1 MRPQTLPLRP
11 VLAALALISVSAGT
25 GCNQKDP
32 EKCTQAQQV
41 VRQSLDLEDFNL
53 AQQWRGYAYSNCD
66 DPGALAQLDQS
77 IVDKQNAVKTREETK
92 AKKEAEKAQ
101 LMKMFGDFVAQNRA
115 APERASANPVCDP
128 PPADA
133 PAKAGEPS
141 KDRFCT
147 GVRQV
152 GTNYTFQVRYWE
164 ADPKAFRFTVTPE
177 SPVTCDLIGPAQPSK
192 QWDVAATGGKSV
204 KRTRCQMGGPLQG
217 LLAVVSAASRAE
229 VSVFS
234 PEYVE
239 RDPGMKPILEGP

>member
-11 VLAALALISVSAGT
+11 LFALSALLALSA
-25 GCNQKDP
+25 CNKKDP
-32 EKCTQAQQV
+32 EKCSQAQQV
-41 VRQSLDLEDFNL
+41 VKQSLDLEDFNL
-53 AQQWRGYAYSNCD
+53 AQQWRGYAYSHCE
-66 DPGALAQLDQS
+66 DPGALAQIDQS
-77 IVDKQNAVKTREETK
+77 IVDKQNVVKVREETK
-92 AKKEAEKAQ
+92 AKKEAERAK
-101 LMKMFGDFVAQNRA
+101 LMKLFGEFVAQNRA

-152 GTNYTFQVRYWE
+152 GTSYNFQVRYWE
-164 ADPKAFRFTVTPE
+164 ADPKAFRFTVTPDL
-177 SPVTCDLIGPAQPSK
+177 PVTCDMIGPAQPSK

-204 KRTRCQMGGPLQG
+204 KRTRCQLSGPLQG

-229 VSVFS
+229 AYVFS
-234 PEYVE
+234 PEYLE
-239 RDPGMKPILEGP
+239 KDPGMKPILEGP